1 MSSSHRIIT
10 TGTALVLCPVLEN
23 YFGTSPALVLQQLH
37 YWLSKEN
44 NSYGI
49 IDNGCQWIRNSYSQ
63 WQKQIKVRSLST
75 IRRAFSD
82 LECQNIIKSKC
93 FDVATSYIGGDQVKY
108 FTINYDQLENVIGN
122 LEKTRIN
129 VPSNFSKNYSE
140 RNNKMNNISSTITKY
155 KPYPST
161 FLSENQENQPETPLK
176 MSTPPVQNEH
186 PPKLY
191 ITKTTSENISI
202 IGADEHPGLS
212 IPGLN
217 LQTNPAKREIFQ
229 QMIFLWNKIVEQT
242 PDKIALTPGRSRY
255 LATAYKQFFGEDLAQ
270 WESFCLKI
278 ASSKFLMGEVTNF
291 RVSLDWAL
299 QFSKMQRILEGGYT
313 FGDRFVSTKS
323 SFKNSDSSNPFFSSA
338 ASNVSNREGQKRD
351 GTEDSLSL
359 HSCESEAALAI
370 RTQIVRMIGEARY
383 RSWFLDTIIHFEET
397 DDGETRAILSALTPF
412 RKSRLETEFSNIVDT
427 FFYEVRLQKSKI
439 QTREPL
445 SIHPER
451 GYTLSS
457 LEGKNPF
464 LTEEVPVVVEASFG
478 LPSTTYHNS
487 ALNSDFLIQ
496 PETAL
501 TEKIF
506 PQDLDAGDK
515 SDFLIR
521 STIMLRIGE
530 PLYMSWFK
538 DAKIVLEE
546 EGRIVLIVRSAFIK
560 DRIEMQFS
568 EIVKEFFDEVR
579 RIDQPPS
586 IHNLKPQREEV
597 KTFSTTEEGREVEK
611 TCTTNNSPTPLYTVA
626 QDLALEDEEIPIK
639 PLKTEVPVQDLYKTQ
654 GETEV
659 IENMSQ
665 HTSTIST
672 TTPSLSGFD
681 VNSSHKNRELIS
693 PLVEFSRLNE
703 EAFPIVKNTNYRR
716 SLLFAENRNLSLRDP
731 PLFLKEGAKD
741 KHFGFRLLLFGSSSP
756 FSLTHAPPSQT
767 FLQEQASG

>member
-1 MSSSHRIIT
+1 MTYANRIIVSGT
-10 TGTALVLCPVLEN
+10 TLALCPELAKH
-23 YFGTSPALVLQQLH
+23 FGKSAALVLQQLH
-37 YWLSKEN
+37 YWLSKQN
-44 NSYGI
+44 LSYGI
-49 IDNGCQWIRNSYSQ
+49 VENGYQWIRNSYKQ
-63 WQKQIKVRSLST
+63 WQAQIPHLSLST
-75 IRRAFSD
+75 IRRAFSE
-82 LECQNIIKSKC
+82 LERLDIILSKTLEGT
-93 FDVATSYIGGDQVKY
+93 AGYPGGDQVKY
-108 FTINYDQLENVIGN
+108 FRINYDQLEAVF
-122 LEKTRIN
+122 
-129 VPSNFSKNYSE
+129 SSFSKIQIH
-140 RNNKMNNISSTITKY
+140 RPSSSSSKETFDQSRRGD
-155 KPYPST
+155 YPHA
-161 FLSENQENQPETPLK
+161 NQENQPETPLR

-202 IGADEHPGLS
+202 IGADRDADHS
-212 IPGLN
+212 IPKSD
-217 LQTNPAKREIFQ
+217 LQSYPVKREIFQ

-370 RTQIVRMIGEARY
+370 RTQILRMIGEARY

-439 QTREPL
+439 QTVEPL
-445 SIHPER
+445 YPIHPER
-451 GYTLSS
+451 GSTLSS

-464 LTEEVPVVVEASFG
+464 LTEEVPVVVEAAFG

-521 STIMLRIGE
+521 LTIMLRIGE

-538 DAKIVLEE
+538 DAKIVRE
-546 EGRIVLIVRSAFIK
+546 EGRVMLIVRSVFIK
-560 DRIEMQFS
+560 DRIETQFS

-586 IHNLKPQREEV
+586 VNNLKASIEEA
-597 KTFSTTEEGREVEK
+597 KSFSTAEKRGEIEGN
-611 TCTTNNSPTPLYTVA
+611 CTINTPPTLLDPVDRYLSPVSLKG
-626 QDLALEDEEIPIK
+626 DEDIPIK

-693 PLVEFSRLNE
+693 LLVEFSRLNGK
-703 EAFPIVKNTNYRR
+703 AFPIVKSTNYRR

-731 PLFLKEGAKD
+731 SLFLKEGVKD
-741 KHFGFRLLLFGSSSP
+741 KIFGFRRLLFGSFSP
-756 FSLTHAPPSQT
+756 FSLTHAPPTQT
-767 FLQEQASG
+767 FLQEQASGQSFFRRL